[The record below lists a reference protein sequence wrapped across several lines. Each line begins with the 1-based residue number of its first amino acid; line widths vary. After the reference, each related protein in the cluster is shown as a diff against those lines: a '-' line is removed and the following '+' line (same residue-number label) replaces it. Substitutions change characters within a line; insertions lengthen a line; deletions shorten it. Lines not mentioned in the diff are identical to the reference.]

1 MSESSDDHN
10 DAKRLFRQAMAN
22 VRPLKSDRV
31 SPFRKRPRPRP
42 TQTLREQQRVMQD
55 MLSDP
60 VDPADLETGE
70 ELFFCRDGLQH
81 GLLKRLRR
89 GQFRVERELDLHGKT
104 SLEARHLLAEF
115 LKRCTRDGAR
125 VVRVIHGKG
134 LGSHNKIPVLK
145 GKVSYWLRQRD
156 EVLAFCS
163 ARPIDGGTGAVYVL
177 LKRQGTSG

>member
-1 MSESSDDHN
+1 M
-10 DAKRLFRQAMAN
+10 
-22 VRPLKSDRV
+22 
-31 SPFRKRPRPRP
+31 
-42 TQTLREQQRVMQD
+42 
-55 MLSDP
+55 
-60 VDPADLETGE
+60 
-70 ELFFCRDGLQH
+70 QH

-115 LKRCTRDGAR
+115 LKRCTRDRVR

-163 ARPIDGGTGAVYVL
+163 ARPMDGVAADRGA
-177 LKRQGTSG
+177 